1 VVYHELPLTFHGFLG
16 NLKDLFD
23 MDYIGLI
30 EIASCDGME
39 IGRLVSSLD
48 HDVAYLRVEGVHRW
62 CLIQEDE
69 C

>member
-1 VVYHELPLTFHGFLG
+1 
-16 NLKDLFD
+16 
-23 MDYIGLI
+23 MDDIGSI
-30 EIASCDGME
+30 EISSCDGME

-48 HDVAYLRVEGVHRW
+48 YDVAYLRVQGVHRW